1 MPLFSLFASRPFVR
15 GFLPRFLTVLLSVPS
30 VQAASLTIS
39 PIGIDLPSPQRAASM
54 TIANRGAEPVNL
66 QLRVFRWTQV
76 DGQDVLEPA
85 RDMLVSPPAAT
96 VAPGS
101 SYTVRVARLDDAPV
115 TGERS
120 YRLFVDELPPAR
132 RQASG
137 TAGVSI
143 LLRTSMPVFVAGGKL
158 APRLAW
164 RAWMGEDGLH
174 AEVANSGTR
183 HVKLAGLTARPE
195 RGEPLTLG
203 AGLNGYVLAGAS
215 RRFHFKLDAAKAREL
230 GAQWAGSTVTLSATD
245 DNEPVEAVVHVD
257 AR

>member
-1 MPLFSLFASRPFVR
+1 MSLFSNCIHTLSQRRIRPWALAASLFASP
-15 GFLPRFLTVLLSVPS
+15 L
-30 VQAASLTIS
+30 QAASLTIS
-39 PIGIDLPSPQRAASM
+39 PIGIELPSSQRAASM

-85 RDMLVSPPAAT
+85 IDMLVSPPAAT

-101 SYTVRVARLDDAPV
+101 SYTVRVARLDEAPV

-132 RQASG
+132 RESAAQ
-137 TAGVSI
+137 TGVSI

-158 APRLAW
+158 APVLAW
-164 RAWMGEDGLH
+164 RAWVGEDGLY

-183 HVKLAGLTARPE
+183 HVKIAGLTARP
-195 RGEPLTLG
+195 GQGDPLTLG
-203 AGLNGYVLAGAS
+203 LGLNGYVLPGAS
-215 RRFHFKLDAAKAREL
+215 RRFHFKLDAAKARAL
-230 GAQWAGSTVTLSATD
+230 GEQLIGGAVTLSAAD
-245 DNEPVEAVVHVD
+245 DGTPIEAIVHVD

>member
-1 MPLFSLFASRPFVR
+1 MLAACLAA
-15 GFLPRFLTVLLSVPS
+15 PS

-54 TIANRGAEPVNL
+54 TIANRGAEPVHL

-85 RDMLVSPPAAT
+85 QDMLVSPPAAA

-101 SYTVRVARLDDAPV
+101 SYTVRVARLDGSPV

-132 RQASG
+132 REAAG
-137 TAGVSI
+137 TTGVSI
-143 LLRTSMPVFVAGGKL
+143 LLRTSMPVFVTGGKL

-164 RAWMGEDGLH
+164 RAWTGDDGLH
-174 AEVANSGTR
+174 VEVANDGTR
-183 HVKLAGLTARPE
+183 HVKIAGLTARPE
-195 RGEPLTLG
+195 QDDPLTLG

-215 RRFHFKLDAAKAREL
+215 RRFHFKLDAAKARL
-230 GAQWAGSTVTLSATD
+230 LAGRAVTLSASD
-245 DNEPVEAVVHVD
+245 DNEPIEAIVHVD